1 MYSAIDKGV
10 NKHARLFCEEA
21 ERLWLE
27 VKHTDTLLNMAGAQL
42 LSLAFMGHGKDH
54 ACLIYLAEA
63 VNMGERLKLFGRVD
77 AIGEDTQREM
87 SIDDQSAMSFAAWGI
102 FNWSV

>member
-10 NKHARLFCEEA
+10 NRHARSFCVEA
-21 ERLWLE
+21 ERLWFE

-42 LSLAFMGHGKDH
+42 LSLAFMGHGKYH
-54 ACLIYLAEA
+54 ACLEYLAEA
-63 VNMGERLKLFGRVD
+63 VNMGERLRLFGRED
-77 AIGEDTQREM
+77 AMGQDQREM
-87 SIDDQSAMSFAAWGI
+87 SVDDQSATSFAAWGI